1 MIVISTQTYTVNIV
15 FPQLVTALYHRTS
28 EKKKKVDC
36 GNILPCCSNLS
47 LNHLFFLT
55 PLKHCKWNS
64 ISQKLLQMQSLGSF
78 SIPFFKA
85 RELKFE
91 KEQQPFHSPC
101 SNLTRRLQQEDGVL
115 SNPSFQPSSP
125 AGVPPPADQHL
136 CNALPFNP
144 CPQWHCTEVT
154 NCHLPNYPGLPR
166 DQAPACSPCT
176 MLDLQR
182 QSHPHISFVAQD
194 WSYTKSRSIKADTQ
208 WLLRAEWSGRSG
220 NHL

>member
-28 EKKKKVDC
+28 EKKKVDC
-36 GNILPCCSNLS
+36 VNILPCCSNLS

-115 SNPSFQPSSP
+115 SNPSLFSP
-125 AGVPPPADQHL
+125 LLLQVSPLQLTSTSAMLSHLIPALSGTAQRWL
-136 CNALPFNP
+136 VAIYQIILACPGTRLPLALHAP
-144 CPQWHCTEVT
+144 C
-154 NCHLPNYPGLPR
+154 
-166 DQAPACSPCT
+166 
-176 MLDLQR
+176 
-182 QSHPHISFVAQD
+182 
-194 WSYTKSRSIKADTQ
+194 
-208 WLLRAEWSGRSG
+208 
-220 NHL
+220 